1 MMNEIMKSD
10 IFFFVTTVAVVL
22 VTIGLL
28 VVCIMIVQT
37 LRDVRKT
44 VHTFEKKSMDMLD
57 YVVQIPR
64 EVFGG
69 VLNLF
74 GSFIKKN
81 NNKKK

>member
-10 IFFFVTTVAVVL
+10 IFFFVTTIAVVL

-44 VHTFEKKSMDMLD
+44 VHTLEKKGVHMLD

-74 GSFIKKN
+74 GSFIKKS

>member
-10 IFFFVTTVAVVL
+10 IFFFVTTIAVVL

-44 VHTFEKKSMDMLD
+44 VHTFEKRGMDMLD
-57 YVVQIPR
+57 YVVQIPK
-64 EVFGG
+64 EVLGG
-69 VLNLF
+69 ILNLF
-74 GSFIKKN
+74 GSFIKKSN
-81 NNKKK
+81 TKKK

>member
-10 IFFFVTTVAVVL
+10 IFFFVTTIAVVL

-28 VVCIMIVQT
+28 VVFVMIIQT

-44 VHTFEKKSMDMLD
+44 VHTFEKRGMDMLD

-74 GSFIKKN
+74 GSFIKKS
-81 NNKKK
+81 NKKK

>member
-1 MMNEIMKSD
+1 MNEIMKSD
-10 IFFFVTTVAVVL
+10 IFFFVTTIAVVL

-28 VVCIMIVQT
+28 VVFVMIIQT

-44 VHTFEKKSMDMLD
+44 VHTFEKRGMDMLD

-74 GSFIKKN
+74 GSFIKKS
-81 NNKKK
+81 NKKK

>member
-10 IFFFVTTVAVVL
+10 IFFFVTTIAVVL

-44 VHTFEKKSMDMLD
+44 VNTFQEKGIQVLDRCIQIPKGIFSGILSIIGSIIKKS
-57 YVVQIPR
+57 
-64 EVFGG
+64 
-69 VLNLF
+69 
-74 GSFIKKN
+74 
-81 NNKKK
+81 NKKK